1 MPNQAIAD
9 TRAAVLEDGVFLAV
23 RLGSDA
29 SLMELIDAA
38 IRGGLRVIELTLTT
52 PGALDAIATLSDRS
66 DCVAGAGTVL
76 TPGEARD
83 VASAGGRFAMSPAF
97 DPEVIDA
104 AHDAGLLAVPGAGS
118 ATEILNAHRAGAQMV
133 KVFPSGALGGPEFLR
148 KIRGPLPHIPLVPTS
163 GPTAE
168 NLSEYLDAGAVA
180 VGVGASV
187 LADPSPIEVEAA
199 ARRVRTAMDAARG
212 R

>member
-1 MPNQAIAD
+1 
-9 TRAAVLEDGVFLAV
+9 
-23 RLGSDA
+23 
-29 SLMELIDAA
+29 
-38 IRGGLRVIELTLTT
+38 
-52 PGALDAIATLSDRS
+52 
-66 DCVAGAGTVL
+66 
-76 TPGEARD
+76 
-83 VASAGGRFAMSPAF
+83 
-97 DPEVIDA
+97 
-104 AHDAGLLAVPGAGS
+104 
-118 ATEILNAHRAGAQMV
+118 MV